1 MDLASMVV
9 IGIQVVTLGAVA
21 GCLFALKKH
30 IREST
35 EETAAMLNQ
44 QHQDNAE
51 ALEKVVNEIKDH
63 FEIHLNNISHDIEAI
78 RTASTTL
85 AEDLAKQRS
94 LQELSA
100 SELSAG
106 HTLLQDTLIDG
117 LRKQQH
123 QIQELGNNTNSH
135 ILQTSEQQRTQ
146 IQEDLAGYTEGLLK
160 LADSSQ
166 KMLSTIIGHFNQLNK
181 ESATIKKATA
191 ALVNNQKSV
200 NSAIAAS
207 RQSLA
212 TLITNADGQQQ
223 LMDALSNQDELVTR
237 VDQLRRSIESDFHSL
252 NSRVDQNLQSLTQRQ
267 NETSHVTREDITSH
281 KIAIDD
287 VRDQVAAVTAEL
299 NTLAEALLE
308 ALSAQGELLAGSI
321 DQNQTTLYTEL
332 DSVRQEQQRLNLLSD
347 DLRRLVQ
354 LLRVHNQQTLSIEN
368 TAEQLM
374 LTTRDSR
381 QYFSHGQLEKSEDLG
396 TGDITSYQ
404 YDNGRKQQADTFSS
418 QGQLKYRSHFT
429 EKGLLHSS
437 SEYDEDGKEVF
448 RYHFDD
454 SGNLT
459 EKVRINYDASGMPTG
474 EVSEASVL

>member
-21 GCLFALKKH
+21 GCLIMLKKH
-30 IREST
+30 LKDST
-35 EETAAMLNQ
+35 EETSALAVQ
-44 QHQDNAE
+44 QHQETTE
-51 ALEKVVNEIKDH
+51 ALDKVVNEIKDH

-85 AEDLAKQRS
+85 AEDMARLRS

-100 SELSAG
+100 SELTAG

-117 LRKQQH
+117 LRKLQN
-123 QIQELGNNTNSH
+123 QIQELGDTTREH
-135 ILQTSEQQRTQ
+135 FVQASEQQRSQ

-166 KMLSTIIGHFNQLNK
+166 RMLSTIIGHFNQLNA
-181 ESATIKKATA
+181 EAATIKKATA

-200 NSAIAAS
+200 NTAINAS

-212 TLITNADGQQQ
+212 SLVANADSQQQ
-223 LMDALSNQDELVTR
+223 LLGALDNQDELVTR

-252 NSRVDQNLQSLTQRQ
+252 NSRVDQNLQTLTQRQ
-267 NETSHVTREDITSH
+267 HESSSVTREDFTSH

-287 VRDQVAAVTAEL
+287 VREHVEAATTEL
-299 NTLAEALLE
+299 NNLAEALLE

-321 DQNQTTLYTEL
+321 DQSQTTLYTEL
-332 DSVRQEQQRLNLLSD
+332 DSVRQEQQRLNSLSD

-368 TAEQLM
+368 QDHPLL
-374 LTTRDSR
+374 LTTSDSR
-381 QYFSHGQLEKSEDLG
+381 QYFSHGQLEKTEDLS
-396 TGDITSYQ
+396 TGDTTSYQ
-404 YDNGRKQQADTFSS
+404 YENDQKIQADTYSS
-418 QGQLKYRSHFT
+418 EGKLKYRSLFNEQGGICT
-429 EKGLLHSS
+429 SFEFDG
-437 SEYDEDGKEVF
+437 EGKEVF

-454 SGNLT
+454 AGNLT

-474 EVSEASVL
+474 EVSEASVT